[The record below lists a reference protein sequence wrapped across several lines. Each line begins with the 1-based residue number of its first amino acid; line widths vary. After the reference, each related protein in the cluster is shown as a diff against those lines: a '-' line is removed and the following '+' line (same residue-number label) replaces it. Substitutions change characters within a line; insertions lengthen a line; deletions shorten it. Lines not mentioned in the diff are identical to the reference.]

1 MGSFLD
7 IARSNAIT
15 QGISAIGWVG
25 ISAWGSIV
33 SGGRSLISSLLG
45 GKAVDAPEYPSDITA
60 LWIILQ
66 CSLND
71 HLQPHLGI
79 KSVISTMNLLEPHF

>member
-7 IARSNAIT
+7 IARSSAIT

-33 SGGRSLISSLLG
+33 SGPSTANLSVV
-45 GKAVDAPEYPSDITA
+45 GK
-60 LWIILQ
+60 
-66 CSLND
+66 
-71 HLQPHLGI
+71 
-79 KSVISTMNLLEPHF
+79 NL